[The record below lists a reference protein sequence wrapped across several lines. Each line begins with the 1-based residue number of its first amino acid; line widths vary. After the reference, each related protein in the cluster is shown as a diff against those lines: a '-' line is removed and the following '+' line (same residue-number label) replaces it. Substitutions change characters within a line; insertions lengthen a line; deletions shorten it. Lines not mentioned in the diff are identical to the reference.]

1 MNEHSFIL
9 IFGTKEGQ
17 AMAKKNDS
25 TGKYE
30 RILDGAATV
39 FAKEGFHQATVAKI
53 AKAAGVADGTIYIY
67 FKNKDDILV
76 QFLNFKTRQVF
87 SKFRQVME
95 KSHDAV
101 TKLRNLIGQHFAAF
115 QADIQMAVIYQ
126 SETRRNRQ
134 LVEKELLEMAKMY
147 VDIVS
152 AIIKQGQEEGVLSQD
167 LHLPLA
173 RRMIVGTV
181 EDVIN
186 SWIQS
191 GGKYELKPLADP
203 LVELLI
209 NGLGVRE
216 AG

>member
-1 MNEHSFIL
+1 
-9 IFGTKEGQ
+9 
-17 AMAKKNDS
+17 MAKNNGS
-25 TGKYE
+25 NNKYE

-76 QFLNFKTRQVF
+76 QFFNFKTRQVF

-95 KSHDAV
+95 KPHNAV
-101 TKLRNLIGQHFAAF
+101 TKLRNLIAQHFAAF

-126 SETRRNRQ
+126 AETRRNRR
-134 LVEKELLEMAKMY
+134 LVEKEILEMGKMY
-147 VDIVS
+147 ADIVS
-152 AIIKQGQEEGVLSQD
+152 EIVQQGQKEGVISQN

-173 RRMIVGTV
+173 RRMIIGTV
-181 EDVIN
+181 GDVIN

-191 GGKYELKPLADP
+191 GEKYELVPLADP

-209 NGLGVRE
+209 NGLGVKSTE
-216 AG
+216 

>member
-1 MNEHSFIL
+1 
-9 IFGTKEGQ
+9 
-17 AMAKKNDS
+17 MAKKNGS
-25 TGKYE
+25 NGKYE

-76 QFLNFKTRQVF
+76 QFFNFKTRQVF

-95 KSHDAV
+95 QPHDAV

-126 SETRRNRQ
+126 AETRRNRQ
-134 LVEKELLEMAKMY
+134 LVEKEILEMGKMY
-147 VDIVS
+147 ADIVS
-152 AIIKQGQEEGVLSQD
+152 DIISQGQKEGVLSEN
-167 LHLPLA
+167 LHQSLA
-173 RRMIVGTV
+173 RRMIIGTV

-191 GGKYELKPLADP
+191 GGKYQLAPLADP
-203 LVELLI
+203 LVELLMSGI
-209 NGLGVRE
+209 GRIE
-216 AG
+216 IKS